1 MINNPLELPL
11 QQQPVWKKVLGYRI
25 GGVIPVGV
33 YIPFMLVVYFLIH
46 GGHFPQDML
55 GAASIMVLYGFIL
68 GEIGKRIP
76 ILKDLGGAPI
86 LATFVPSYMV
96 YAGLMPQAAI
106 DTVTVFMEQTNFLY
120 LYIAIVI
127 CGSILGMNRDLM
139 VNAIVK
145 LFVPIIAGTLL
156 ATGVGMLTGIG
167 LGLGAYKTFFY
178 VLVPIMAGGVGEG
191 AIPLSIGYSQILGTT
206 QEENFAAVLPAVML
220 GSLCAIILSGLLNKL
235 GQKKP
240 ELSGNGTLLK
250 SGDSD
255 VLKYAEDKDKKPIN
269 LNQMATGAVMAVG
282 FFMLGNLAAEAVGL
296 PGVIVMLFAAVIVK
310 YFNLLPKQLQDG
322 AQMMQRFFVVAV
334 TYPLLLGMGV
344 AKTPWESLVSVL
356 SPAYLIT
363 IAVTVITMVATGY
376 FIGKWMNM
384 YPVEAAIITGTRC
397 SQGGT
402 GDVAILTAC
411 DRLQLMPF
419 AQVCTRLGGAATVTA
434 AIFLLRW
441 LTL

>member
-1 MINNPLELPL
+1 
-11 QQQPVWKKVLGYRI
+11 
-25 GGVIPVGV
+25 
-33 YIPFMLVVYFLIH
+33 
-46 GGHFPQDML
+46 
-55 GAASIMVLYGFIL
+55 
-68 GEIGKRIP
+68 
-76 ILKDLGGAPI
+76 
-86 LATFVPSYMV
+86 
-96 YAGLMPQAAI
+96 
-106 DTVTVFMEQTNFLY
+106 
-120 LYIAIVI
+120 
-127 CGSILGMNRDLM
+127 
-139 VNAIVK
+139 
-145 LFVPIIAGTLL
+145 
-156 ATGVGMLTGIG
+156 
-167 LGLGAYKTFFY
+167 
-178 VLVPIMAGGVGEG
+178 
-191 AIPLSIGYSQILGTT
+191 
-206 QEENFAAVLPAVML
+206 
-220 GSLCAIILSGLLNKL
+220 
-235 GQKKP
+235 
-240 ELSGNGTLLK
+240 
-250 SGDSD
+250 
-255 VLKYAEDKDKKPIN
+255 
-269 LNQMATGAVMAVG
+269 
-282 FFMLGNLAAEAVGL
+282 
-296 PGVIVMLFAAVIVK
+296 